1 MKKITIDE
9 KEFDID
15 CNAYTRFQYKSTF
28 GKGIFADIKV
38 LSDYSE
44 KQNNLRKKLEK
55 EGKTEEIIDKEISS
69 IMLEDLDTFIDVI
82 EKIAYIL
89 IYTANNKIGTFEDW
103 LKSIGKIS
111 LSDSWIGEVTEF
123 AVSSFCWQ
131 RDRRRI

>member
-1 MKKITIDE
+1 MKKIIIDE

-89 IYTANNKIGTFEDW
+89 IYTANSKIGSFEDW

-123 AVSSFCWQ
+123 AVSSFC
-131 RDRRRI
+131 